1 MEPSRGWT
9 SIKLFELWDYRELL
23 FFLTWRDI
31 IIRYKQ
37 TVLGAAWA
45 VLQPFLTMIVF
56 TVFFGKVV
64 KVPSDGLPYPLFYF
78 IALVPWMLFANGL
91 TLSSNSLVSSA
102 NMIKKV
108 YFPRL
113 AIPVAT
119 ILAGL
124 VDFVLAFMVGLG
136 LMFYYGYPLTL
147 NAMWLLPFLL
157 LALVT
162 ALGVGL
168 WFSALNVQYRDIRYV
183 VPFLVQVWLFATP
196 IAYPS
201 SLLEQ
206 PWSTLYGIK
215 SDGWCGRRFSLGIAW
230 INPASSPYAGFICG
244 GSNNRFNQRIILFPT
259 HGKDFCRCGLVMTE
273 SIIQVSHLSKKFRI
287 GASQSGYKTF
297 REALI
302 DFSLISLQASQA
314 SAQTVIHQEQ

>member
-1 MEPSRGWT
+1 MARQTGVISQHVHMEPSHGWA
-9 SIKLFELWDYRELL
+9 SIKLFELWEYRELL

-45 VLQPFLTMIVF
+45 ILQPFLTMIVF

-124 VDFVLAFMVGLG
+124 VDFVLAFIVGLG

-147 NAMWLLPFLL
+147 NALWLLPFLL

-183 VPFLVQVWLFATP
+183 VPFVGQVWLFATP

-201 SLLEQ
+201 SLLEE
-206 PWSTLYGIK
+206 PWSTIYGINPMAGVVEGFRWALLG
-215 SDGWCGRRFSLGIAW
+215 STQPSPLMLALSAVVALFGLISGLYYFRR
-230 INPASSPYAGFICG
+230 
-244 GSNNRFNQRIILFPT
+244 
-259 HGKDFCRCGLVMTE
+259 ME
-273 SIIQVSHLSKKFRI
+273 
-287 GASQSGYKTF
+287 KTF
-297 REALI
+297 A
-302 DFSLISLQASQA
+302 D
-314 SAQTVIHQEQ
+314 VV

>member
-1 MEPSRGWT
+1 MTRQTTALSQHVHSEPSHGW
-9 SIKLFELWDYRELL
+9 SALKLFELWDYRELL

-37 TVLGAAWA
+37 TALGAAWA
-45 VLQPFLTMIVF
+45 ILQPFLTMIVF
-56 TVFFGKVV
+56 TVFFGMVV

-124 VDFVLAFMVGLG
+124 VDFVLAFVVGLG
-136 LMFYYGYPLTL
+136 LMVYYHYPLTL
-147 NAMWLLPFLL
+147 TAFWFFPFLI

-162 ALGVGL
+162 CLGVGL

-183 VPFLVQVWLFATP
+183 VPFVIQVWLFATP

-201 SLLEQ
+201 SMLGE
-206 PWSTLYGIK
+206 PWRTLYGINPMAGVVEGFRWALLGTTMP
-215 SDGWCGRRFSLGIAW
+215 SIPMLAVSAGAALIVLVSGLFYFRR
-230 INPASSPYAGFICG
+230 
-244 GSNNRFNQRIILFPT
+244 
-259 HGKDFCRCGLVMTE
+259 ME
-273 SIIQVSHLSKKFRI
+273 
-287 GASQSGYKTF
+287 KTF
-297 REALI
+297 A
-302 DFSLISLQASQA
+302 D
-314 SAQTVIHQEQ
+314 VV

>member
-1 MEPSRGWT
+1 LTRQTAALSQHVHSEPSHGW
-9 SIKLFELWDYRELL
+9 SALKLFELWDYRELL

-45 VLQPFLTMIVF
+45 ILQPFLTMIVF
-56 TVFFGKVV
+56 TVFFGMVV

-124 VDFVLAFMVGLG
+124 VDFALAFVVGLG
-136 LMFYYGYPLTL
+136 LMFYYHYRLTL
-147 NAMWLLPFLL
+147 TAFWFFPFLI

-162 ALGVGL
+162 CLGVGL

-183 VPFLVQVWLFATP
+183 VPFVTQVWLFATP

-201 SLLEQ
+201 SMLSE
-206 PWSTLYGIK
+206 PWRTLYGINPMAGVVEGFRWALLG
-215 SDGWCGRRFSLGIAW
+215 STMPAVPMLVVSAAAALIVLVTGLFYFRR
-230 INPASSPYAGFICG
+230 
-244 GSNNRFNQRIILFPT
+244 
-259 HGKDFCRCGLVMTE
+259 ME
-273 SIIQVSHLSKKFRI
+273 
-287 GASQSGYKTF
+287 KTF
-297 REALI
+297 A
-302 DFSLISLQASQA
+302 D
-314 SAQTVIHQEQ
+314 VV